1 MTDMQPAASNL
12 DLAVAQVD
20 ELCAKVG
27 LQQAGLPV
35 AAGEHAVPVGT
46 TLWTSSY
53 ARLVLWPCCASDAAG
68 VIAAAREGQGWFD
81 EILVSNEARSR
92 GPIDG
97 YLVLA
102 LPAAPAAD
110 ASEDVRRLELSSQ
123 VCRKHLIWPAGE
135 ADTEEAAG
143 TWLRVADV
151 TVVGLPETMPS
162 SGGELVW
169 PKIDSEAQAVWDDLA
184 ALGLSATLIQDETA

>member
-1 MTDMQPAASNL
+1 MTDLQPAAGSIH
-12 DLAVAQVD
+12 LAVAQLD

-27 LQQAGLPV
+27 LYQARPPI
-35 AAGEHAVPVGT
+35 AGEVHTIPAGT

-53 ARLVLWPCCASDAAG
+53 AQLVLWPCGASDAAG
-68 VIAAAREGQGWFD
+68 VVAAASKGQGWFD
-81 EILVSNEARSR
+81 EILVSGEAQSR

-135 ADTEEAAG
+135 TDTEEIKG

-151 TVVGLPETMPS
+151 TVVGLPETIPS
-162 SGGELVW
+162 GGGELVW
-169 PKIDSEAQAVWDDLA
+169 PNIDSEAQAVWDDLA

>member
-1 MTDMQPAASNL
+1 MTEIQHADGSLN
-12 DLAVAQVD
+12 LAVAQLD

-35 AAGEHAVPVGT
+35 AAGEYAVPAGT
-46 TLWTSSY
+46 TLWTSRY
-53 ARLVLWPCCASDAAG
+53 ARLVLWPCGSSDATG
-68 VIAAAREGQGWFD
+68 VTAAAREGQGWFD
-81 EILVSNEARSR
+81 EILVRGEAQSR

-102 LPAAPAAD
+102 LPSAPTAD
-110 ASEDVRRLELSSQ
+110 ASEDARRLELSSQ

-135 ADTEEAAG
+135 ADIEENAG

-151 TVVGLPETMPS
+151 TVVGLPDTMPS
-162 SGGELVW
+162 GGGELVW

-184 ALGLSATLIQDETA
+184 ALGMSATLLQDETL

>member
-1 MTDMQPAASNL
+1 MIEMQAAASNL
-12 DLAVAQVD
+12 DLAVAQLD
-20 ELCAKVG
+20 KLCSKVG
-27 LQQAGLPV
+27 LQQTEMPI
-35 AAGEHAVPVGT
+35 AAGEQTVPAGT
-46 TLWTSSY
+46 ILWTSSY
-53 ARLVLWPCCASDAAG
+53 ARLVLWPCGASDAAG
-68 VIAAAREGQGWFD
+68 VIAAARDGQGWFD
-81 EILVSNEARSR
+81 EMLVRDEAQSR

-110 ASEDVRRLELSSQ
+110 ASDDVRRLELSPQ

-135 ADTEEAAG
+135 ADPAEAAG

-151 TVVGLPETMPS
+151 TVVGLPDTMPM

-184 ALGLSATLIQDETA
+184 ALGLSATMIQDDTE

>member
-1 MTDMQPAASNL
+1 MTELQPAASSL
-12 DLAVAQVD
+12 HLAVAQVD
-20 ELCAKVG
+20 DLCAKVE
-27 LQQAGLPV
+27 LKRAELPIV
-35 AAGEHAVPVGT
+35 ASEHAVPPGT

-53 ARLVLWPCCASDAAG
+53 ARLVLWPCGASDAVG

-81 EILVSNEARSR
+81 EVLIRGEAHSR

-102 LPAAPAAD
+102 LPSAPAAD

-135 ADTEEAAG
+135 ADTDETAG

-151 TVVGLPETMPS
+151 TVVGVPDTMPS
-162 SGGELVW
+162 GGGELVW

-184 ALGLSATLIQDETA
+184 ALGLSATLIQDETP

>member
-1 MTDMQPAASNL
+1 MTDMQPGTGNL

-35 AAGEHAVPVGT
+35 AAGEHVVPAGT

-53 ARLVLWPCCASDAAG
+53 ARLVLWPCGASDAAG

-81 EILVSNEARSR
+81 EMLVRGEAQSR
-92 GPIDG
+92 GLIDG

-135 ADTEEAAG
+135 ADPEEAAG

-151 TVVGLPETMPS
+151 TVVGLPDTMPS

-169 PKIDSEAQAVWDDLA
+169 PKIDSEAQAVWEDLA

>member
-1 MTDMQPAASNL
+1 MTHTPSASNKL

-27 LQQAGLPV
+27 LRRIKLPDMELDRPTP
-35 AAGEHAVPVGT
+35 AGT

-53 ARLVLWPCCASDAAG
+53 SQLLLWPCDAKDAAG
-68 VIAAAREGQGWFD
+68 VMAAASEGQDWFD
-81 EILVSNEARSR
+81 EVLVNGEEQSR

-102 LPAAPAAD
+102 LSGAPSAD
-110 ASEDVRRLELSSQ
+110 AHEDVRRLELSSQ
-123 VCRKHLIWPAGE
+123 VCRKHLIWPADE
-135 ADTEEAAG
+135 ADPHENAG

-151 TVVGLPETMPS
+151 TVLGLPETNPA
-162 SGGELVW
+162 SGGELMW
-169 PKIDSEAQAVWDDLA
+169 PKIDSEAQAVWNDISAIGLA
-184 ALGLSATLIQDETA
+184 ATLLQDEAE

>member
-1 MTDMQPAASNL
+1 MTDMQPPAGNL

-35 AAGEHAVPVGT
+35 AAGEHIVPAGT

-53 ARLVLWPCCASDAAG
+53 ARLVLWPCGASDAKG

-81 EILVSNEARSR
+81 EVLVRGEAQSR

-102 LPAAPAAD
+102 LPAAPEAD

-123 VCRKHLIWPAGE
+123 VCRKHLIWPAGD
-135 ADTEEAAG
+135 ADVEEAAG

-151 TVVGLPETMPS
+151 TVVGLPDTMPS
-162 SGGELVW
+162 SGSELVW
-169 PKIDSEAQAVWDDLA
+169 PEIDSEAQAVWDDLA
-184 ALGLSATLIQDETA
+184 ALGLSATMIQDETA

>member
-1 MTDMQPAASNL
+1 MTDTQFATGSL

-20 ELCAKVG
+20 DLCVKVG
-27 LQQAGLPV
+27 LLQAELPV
-35 AAGEHAVPVGT
+35 AAGEHTVPAGT
-46 TLWTSSY
+46 TLWASSY
-53 ARLVLWPCCASDAAG
+53 ARLVLWPCGASDAAG
-68 VIAAAREGQGWFD
+68 VIVAAREGQGWFD
-81 EILVSNEARSR
+81 EMLILDEAQSR

-110 ASEDVRRLELSSQ
+110 ANEDVRRLELSSQ

-135 ADTEEAAG
+135 ADTEETAG
-143 TWLRVADV
+143 AWLRVADV
-151 TVVGLPETMPS
+151 TVVGLPDQMPS
-162 SGGELVW
+162 GGSELVW

-184 ALGLSATLIQDETA
+184 AMGLSATLIQDETA

>member
-1 MTDMQPAASNL
+1 MKEIQPAAGSL
-12 DLAVAQVD
+12 HLAVAQID

-27 LQQAGLPV
+27 LHQVGLPV
-35 AAGEHAVPVGT
+35 TADEHAVPAGT
-46 TLWTSSY
+46 TLWSSSY
-53 ARLVLWPCCASDAAG
+53 ARLVLWPCGASDATG
-68 VIAAAREGQGWFD
+68 VIAAAREGQSWFD
-81 EILVSNEARSR
+81 EMLVHGEAQSR

-135 ADTEEAAG
+135 TDTEENAG
-143 TWLRVADV
+143 IWLRVADV
-151 TVVGLPETMPS
+151 TVVGLPDTMPS
-162 SGGELVW
+162 GGGELMW

-184 ALGLSATLIQDETA
+184 ALGLSATLIRDETA

>member
-1 MTDMQPAASNL
+1 MTDMQPGACNL

-27 LQQAGLPV
+27 LRQAGLPV
-35 AAGEHAVPVGT
+35 AAGEHAVPAGT

-53 ARLVLWPCCASDAAG
+53 ARLVLWPCGASDAAG

-81 EILVSNEARSR
+81 EMLVRGEAHSR

-135 ADTEEAAG
+135 ADPEEAAG

-151 TVVGLPETMPS
+151 TVVGLPDTMPS

-169 PKIDSEAQAVWDDLA
+169 PKIDSEAQAVWEDLA
-184 ALGLSATLIQDETA
+184 ALGLTATLIQDETA